1 MERKDKRLRRSI
13 LGNVVTTRSSLKGEQ
28 IVQGGNNDQN

>member
-1 MERKDKRLRRSI
+1 MDRKDKRLRRSI
-13 LGNVVTTRSSLKGEQ
+13 LGNVVTTRSSLNREQ